1 MEKTTCKSL
10 KNQYLFH
17 CFLSIKDPRVP
28 GRCIYPLINILLI
41 TLCALICGVDT
52 WKGIADFGKKRYR
65 WLSQF
70 VDMRCGVPSALTFAR
85 VFSLIEPEQFQH
97 CLSAWMSQFFQ
108 LLRFDMIHL
117 DGKSLCGSARRGKA
131 QKATHIVNAYLPKEQ
146 VTLGEV
152 RVPDKS
158 NEIKAIPILLNSLNV
173 QGCII
178 SIDAMG
184 TQKGIANLIR
194 LKQADYVLALKKNHT
209 RFYRYVERLFS
220 CSDERDYQGMCYRT
234 EETKDYGH
242 ARIEE
247 RSYCVLPMMYLHKY
261 KKYWRD
267 LQAIVRVQSKRHKG
281 NEIETATRYYITS
294 LPFAEHRRMSQAIR
308 QHWAIENQLHWKL
321 DIGLDEDASLI
332 TRGYADQ
339 NLATLRKMVLKML
352 ENENSSKQGIAG
364 KRIQAALSTRY
375 LRKVVGF

>member
-194 LKQADYVLALKKNHT
+194 LNRPTMYWHLKKITHDFIVMWNDCLAAVM
-209 RFYRYVERLFS
+209 REIIKACVIA
-220 CSDERDYQGMCYRT
+220 Q
-234 EETKDYGH
+234 KKP
-242 ARIEE
+242 RIMAM
-247 RSYCVLPMMYLHKY
+247 LGL
-261 KKYWRD
+261 KKG
-267 LQAIVRVQSKRHKG
+267 AIVFCR
-281 NEIETATRYYITS
+281 
-294 LPFAEHRRMSQAIR
+294 
-308 QHWAIENQLHWKL
+308 
-321 DIGLDEDASLI
+321 
-332 TRGYADQ
+332 
-339 NLATLRKMVLKML
+339 
-352 ENENSSKQGIAG
+352 
-364 KRIQAALSTRY
+364 
-375 LRKVVGF
+375 